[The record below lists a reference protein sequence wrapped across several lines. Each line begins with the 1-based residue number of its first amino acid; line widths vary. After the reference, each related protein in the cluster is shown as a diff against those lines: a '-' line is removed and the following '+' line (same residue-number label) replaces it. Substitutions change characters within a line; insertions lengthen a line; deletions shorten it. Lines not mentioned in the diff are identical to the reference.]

1 MTPSGSAARSDF
13 DEAHS
18 DIDFLVEFG
27 SQPEL
32 GTLQTYFGLKDAL
45 EAALFLFRIDWSR
58 RDARKG

>member
-1 MTPSGSAARSDF
+1 MTPSGSA
-13 DEAHS
+13 AHS

-58 RDARKG
+58 RDARKS